1 MMIIKRLIAL
11 IALAS
16 SAALAQQQPGDGNVP
31 APDLFDSQILCTSRL
46 PNTVPTPTVVAMG
59 AMESPLD
66 AAIGMGNFRITS
78 ELVLNDLGYV
88 IPTQGSNCGQGLGQ
102 IPFTAA
108 GQGSIATDVAA
119 GYTALVPKFMAVY
132 GDPGELTSTG
142 TGGAVERARI
152 ALATAEADETT
163 STTRLE
169 SLRRVLADAQERD
182 SAARAAFNAI
192 AQGPIYQAA
201 AAEWMAKAAVTKSIA
216 DYNGA
221 VLGAISAQ
229 STLDVM
235 NYSGYVPLGNA
246 ELIRS
251 VVVILNGMGTVN
263 LAQLRNYTNADLNN
277 AQVATVN
284 EDGVTDTTDS
294 NFDAA
299 GNLVVPM
306 RLDGDALQS
315 INRTAGVDDARA
327 NRDNYKIA
335 AETLKKL
342 QEDNKNLLLKPIIDE
357 ASRRAQAEADY
368 YEQQFQSALA
378 DTTNQNPFTVDNVS
392 TPENEAAPY
401 SIASR
406 YADYLSASNARVATE
421 ADLRTKAAAR
431 EAATQNVIDAF
442 QNPGSFYAQLLA
454 RRQALKAQAD
464 QTVADASSP
473 SMALTDAAA
482 AAAEAVVEAE
492 AAQAAYQALVGDP
505 DDLDSPVADLID
517 TLLETDGDDGQALVD
532 AISQTYDKTVENRDS
547 IEALTADT
555 EDGAEA
561 DGPITANAK
570 AIATNTGEIESLG
583 GRVTQNEQDIG
594 TLMEDTDMNA
604 AMISTNAGH
613 IVTNAGN
620 IAGNASNI
628 VTNNGLISRNT
639 GTIAVNSSLIDRN
652 AGHIAVN
659 SGRIGANSAAIG
671 LNTGMI
677 ADNRHLIGELSQDL
691 DIVRAGVAASIALS
705 RMPSIDGGGIS
716 FGAGTFAGEM
726 AYAVGFQVERGFG
739 SFDIG
744 VTSSGGEIGAG
755 VGVGLKLWH

>member
-1 MMIIKRLIAL
+1 MIIIKRLIAL
-11 IALAS
+11 MALAS

-46 PNTVPTPTVVAMG
+46 PSMPPTPTVVATG
-59 AMESPLD
+59 AMASELD
-66 AAIGMGNFRITS
+66 TAIGMGNAAITRQA
-78 ELVLNDLGYV
+78 VLDALGYV
-88 IPTQGSNCGQGLGQ
+88 VPPGGGNCGQDDTRNA
-102 IPFTAA
+102 FTAA
-108 GQGSIATDVAA
+108 NEGSVATDVAE
-119 GYTALVPKFMAVY
+119 GYSAVLPKFKVVY
-132 GDPGELTSTG
+132 GDPDNTADTG
-142 TGGAVERARI
+142 TAGAVQRART
-152 ALATAEADETT
+152 ALEHAEADDTT
-163 STTRLE
+163 TATRLE
-169 SLRRVLADAQERD
+169 TLRESLADAQEAD
-182 SAARAAFNAI
+182 AAARAEYNAI
-192 AQGPIYQAA
+192 SRGPIYQAA
-201 AAEWMAKAAVTKSIA
+201 AAEWMAKSAVTQSVADYNSAVTKTNEA
-216 DYNGA
+216 QR
-221 VLGAISAQ
+221 VLDA
-229 STLDVM
+229 M
-235 NYSGYVPLGNA
+235 NYAGYVPLGNP
-246 ELIRS
+246 ELIRDI
-251 VVVILNGMGTVN
+251 VAIVDDTGTVN
-263 LAQLRNYTNADLNN
+263 LGALRQYTNAIGN
-277 AQVATVN
+277 QVAQAN
-284 EDGVTDTTDS
+284 SSGVYDTSQS

-299 GNLVVPM
+299 GKLVVPN
-306 RLDGDALQS
+306 RLNNGELVAITQ
-315 INRTAGVDDARA
+315 TTGVDDARTNKERYNVA
-327 NRDNYKIA
+327 LA
-335 AETLKKL
+335 ALKKL
-342 QEDNKNLLLKPIIDE
+342 QGDNQNTLLQPLIDE
-357 ASRRAQAEADY
+357 AVRRAQAEADY
-368 YEQQFQSALA
+368 YNQQLRNALA
-378 DTTNQNPFTVDNVS
+378 DNTNQNSSTVDNLS
-392 TPENEAAPY
+392 TPLDESAPY

-406 YADYLSASNARVATE
+406 NADHVRASNGRVTAETV
-421 ADLRTKAAAR
+421 LRDAVAAR
-431 EAATQNVIDAF
+431 EAATQNVIDQF
-442 QNPGSFYAQLLA
+442 QSPDSFHAQLVA
-454 RRQALKAQAD
+454 RRQALQFLADKA
-464 QTVADASSP
+464 VSDAATP
-473 SMALTDAAA
+473 SMALTDAAV
-482 AAAEAVVEAE
+482 AAAEAVVEAQT
-492 AAQAAYQALVGDP
+492 AQAAYQDLVGDP
-505 DDLDSPVADLID
+505 EGPIVDLID
-517 TLLETDGDDGQALVD
+517 TLLETDGDDGQALVN
-532 AISQTYDKTVENRDS
+532 AISKTYGKTVENGDS

-716 FGAGTFAGEM
+716 FGAGTFGGEM
-726 AYAVGFQVERGFG
+726 AYAVGFQVERRLA

-755 VGVGLKLWH
+755 VGVGVKLWH

>member
-1 MMIIKRLIAL
+1 MRMIKRLIAL

-16 SAALAQQQPGDGNVP
+16 SAALAQERPGDGNVP
-31 APDLFDSQILCTSRL
+31 APDLFDGQIQCSSRL
-46 PNTVPTPTVVAMG
+46 PNMPPTPSVVAMG
-59 AMESPLD
+59 AMESDLD
-66 AAIGMGNFRITS
+66 AAIGMGTARITGS
-78 ELVLNDLGYV
+78 VLVNALGYV
-88 IPTQGSNCGQGLGQ
+88 VPPMGSNCGQGIGQ
-102 IPFTAA
+102 LAFRVAN
-108 GQGSIATDVAA
+108 QGSIATDVAE
-119 GYTALVPKFMAVY
+119 GYSEVLPKFMVVY
-132 GDPGELTSTG
+132 GDPDNTASTG
-142 TGGAVERARI
+142 TAGALERARA
-152 ALATAEADETT
+152 ALGRAEADDTTT
-163 STTRLE
+163 SFRLE
-169 SLRRVLADAQERD
+169 TLRKTLSDAQLADTK
-182 SAARAAFNAI
+182 ARSEYNAI

-201 AAEWMAKAAVTKSIA
+201 AAEWMAKAAVKQSVA
-216 DYNGA
+216 DYNSA
-221 VLGAISAQ
+221 VVEANNAQ
-229 STLDVM
+229 SVLDTM
-235 NYSGYVPLGNA
+235 NYADYVPLGNS
-246 ELIRS
+246 ELIGS
-251 VVVILNGMGTVN
+251 VVVIFDGMATINYAALGQYANSRGDRVAEANSNGVWSTS
-263 LAQLRNYTNADLNN
+263 Q
-277 AQVATVN
+277 
-284 EDGVTDTTDS
+284 S

-299 GNLVVPM
+299 GNLVVPN
-306 RLDGDALQS
+306 RLSNGELEAITRTEAVAVARRNADNHNIAL
-315 INRTAGVDDARA
+315 
-327 NRDNYKIA
+327 A
-335 AETLKKL
+335 ALKELK
-342 QEDNKNLLLKPIIDE
+342 EDNLNIVLQPIIDE
-357 ASRRAQAEADY
+357 SVRRAQAEADY
-368 YEQQFQSALA
+368 YNRQLQNTLA
-378 DTTNQNPFTVDNVS
+378 DGTNQNRVTVDNLS
-392 TPENEAAPY
+392 TPENEAAPF

-406 YADYLSASNARVATE
+406 NADHVRASNGRVTAET
-421 ADLRTKAAAR
+421 ALRGAAAAR

-442 QNPGSFYAQLLA
+442 QNPDSFYAQLLA
-454 RRQALKAQAD
+454 RRQALQFFAAKA
-464 QTVADASSP
+464 VADATTP

-492 AAQAAYQALVGDP
+492 AAQAAYQALVGDLDDP
-505 DDLDSPVADLID
+505 DNPVVDLID
-517 TLLETDGDDGQALVD
+517 TLLETDGDDGRALVD
-532 AISQTYDKTVENRDS
+532 AISKTYDKTVENRDS

-659 SGRIGANSAAIG
+659 SGRIGANTAAIG

-716 FGAGTFAGEM
+716 FGAGTFGGEM

-755 VGVGLKLWH
+755 VGVGVKLWH

>member
-1 MMIIKRLIAL
+1 MIKNRLMAL

-16 SAALAQQQPGDGNVP
+16 SAALAQQQPSDGNVP

-46 PNTVPTPTVVAMG
+46 PSEVPTPTVVAMG
-59 AMESPLD
+59 AMESALD
-66 AAIGMGNFRITS
+66 TAIGMGNVRITN
-78 ELVLNDLGYV
+78 EAVLDDLGYV
-88 IPTQGSNCGQGLGQ
+88 VPARGSNCGQGIGRT
-102 IPFTAA
+102 PFAVA
-108 GQGSIATDVAA
+108 NQGSIATDVAM
-119 GYTALVPKFMAVY
+119 GYSEVLPKFMAVY
-132 GDPGELTSTG
+132 GDPGNLTSTG
-142 TGGAVERARI
+142 TAGAVERARM
-152 ALATAEADETT
+152 ALERAEADDTT
-163 STTRLE
+163 SATRLE
-169 SLRRVLADAQERD
+169 SLRRTLANAQEAD
-182 SAARAAFNAI
+182 TKARTEYDAI
-192 AQGPIYQAA
+192 AQGPIYRSA
-201 AAEWMAKAAVTKSIA
+201 AAEWMAKAAVTQSIA
-216 DYNGA
+216 AYNSA
-221 VLGAISAQ
+221 VLEANSSQ
-229 STLDVM
+229 SVLDAM
-235 NYSGYVPLGNA
+235 NYAGYVPLGNSD
-246 ELIRS
+246 LIGN
-251 VVVILNGMGTVN
+251 VVVIVNGMGTVN

-277 AQVATVN
+277 PKVATVN
-284 EDGVTDTTDS
+284 DDGETRSTDS

-299 GNLVVPM
+299 GNLIVPK
-306 RLDGDALQS
+306 RLTGGELGSITRTTRVDRARTDRDDHKVALAALKEFQAENQN
-315 INRTAGVDDARA
+315 ITLRT
-327 NRDNYKIA
+327 
-335 AETLKKL
+335 
-342 QEDNKNLLLKPIIDE
+342 LLEE
-357 ASRRAQAEADY
+357 AVRRAQAEADY
-368 YEQQFQSALA
+368 YEQQLQIALA
-378 DTTNQNPFTVDNVS
+378 DNTNQNPLTVDNLS
-392 TPENEAAPY
+392 TPLDESAPY

-406 YADYLSASNARVATE
+406 NTDFASASNDRVTAESALRGAVAT
-421 ADLRTKAAAR
+421 R

-442 QNPGSFYAQLLA
+442 QNPDSFYTQLVA
-454 RRQALKAQAD
+454 RRQALQFLADKA
-464 QTVADASSP
+464 VADAATP

-482 AAAEAVVEAE
+482 AAAEALVEAQT
-492 AAQAAYQALVGDP
+492 AQTAYQALVGDP
-505 DDLDSPVADLID
+505 EGPIVDLID
-517 TLLETDGDDGQALVD
+517 TLLETDGDDGQALVN
-532 AISQTYDKTVENRDS
+532 AISKTYDKTVENRDS

-620 IAGNASNI
+620 IAGNAGNI